1 MDNIINN
8 NDMNKEQLET
18 NLAALELL
26 LNEHNDKAIDYK
38 AQIAQVKRNIE
49 DLNKPEL
56 TPMQLDSV
64 YEAIESA
71 INDFDFDDTDN
82 YNIEYEL
89 DYDGRVNAQSLEFQ
103 NSYELVEKI
112 VEKVTKLFKEAEC
125 PTDEENAR
133 DDKEAEELADNS

>member
-8 NDMNKEQLET
+8 NDMDKEQLET

-38 AQIAQVKRNIE
+38 AQIAQVKRDIE

-56 TPMQLDSV
+56 TPMQLDGV
-64 YEAIESA
+64 YEAIASG

-112 VEKVTKLFKEAEC
+112 VEKVTRLFKEVKEEPTAEQINK
-125 PTDEENAR
+125 TTT
-133 DDKEAEELADNS
+133 DNS

>member
-1 MDNIINN
+1 MS
-8 NDMNKEQLET
+8 KEQLET

-38 AQIAQVKRNIE
+38 AKIAQVKRNIE

-56 TPMQLDSV
+56 TPMQLDGV

-71 INDFDFDDTDN
+71 VNDFDFDDTDN

-89 DYDGRVNAQSLEFQ
+89 DYDGRVHCENHEL
-103 NSYELVEKI
+103 NNTTELVEMI
-112 VEKVTKLFKEAEC
+112 CDQVTKLFKEAEC

>member
-8 NDMNKEQLET
+8 NDMDKEQLET
-18 NLAALELL
+18 NLAALKLL
-26 LNEHNDKAIDYK
+26 ASEANEKLTDYK
-38 AQIAQVKRNIE
+38 VQVSLIE
-49 DLNKPEL
+49 KELEDFNKPEL
-56 TPMQLDSV
+56 TPMQLDGV

-71 INDFDFDDTDN
+71 VNDFDFEDTDN
-82 YNIEYEL
+82 YHIEYEL

-103 NSYELVEKI
+103 NSSELVEKI
-112 VEKVTKLFKEAEC
+112 VENVTKLFKEAEC